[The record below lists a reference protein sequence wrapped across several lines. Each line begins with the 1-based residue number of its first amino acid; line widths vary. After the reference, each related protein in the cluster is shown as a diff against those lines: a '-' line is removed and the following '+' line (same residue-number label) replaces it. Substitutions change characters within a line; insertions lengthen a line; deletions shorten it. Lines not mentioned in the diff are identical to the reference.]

1 MIYILFGKPLVFWF
15 GIIAFISF
23 SFQIYSGWQ
32 VHKGK
37 YYLFKYHRLNAFILS
52 VIVIVHLLLGLSL
65 YL

>member
-1 MIYILFGKPLVFWF
+1 MVYILFDKPLVFWF

-37 YYLFKYHRLNAFILS
+37 YKLFKYHRLNAFILS
-52 VIVIVHLLLGLSL
+52 TIVFIHLLLGLSL